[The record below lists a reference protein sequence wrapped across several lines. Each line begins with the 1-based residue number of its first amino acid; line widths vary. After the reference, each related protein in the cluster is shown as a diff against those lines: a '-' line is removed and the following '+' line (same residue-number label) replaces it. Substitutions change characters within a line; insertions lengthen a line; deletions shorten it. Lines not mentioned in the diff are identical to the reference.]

1 MSALNDL
8 GSLQGLITL
17 SIGALVSIK
26 VLNLRIRVGNTAII
40 KGNDNV
46 VQFITNNFY
55 ANNEN
60 RLSFGFRCLLL
71 MLVLSC
77 VYGSM
82 AAKILGCSGGCF
94 MYHVNNNFCYRYV
107 FVKQWNERHVLFLVH
122 NIYRSYP
129 VRAGRAPLI

>member
-55 ANNEN
+55 ANNEY

-77 VYGSM
+77 VM
-82 AAKILGCSGGCF
+82 VVWLPK
-94 MYHVNNNFCYRYV
+94 
-107 FVKQWNERHVLFLVH
+107 FLVVQVVALC
-122 NIYRSYP
+122 IT
-129 VRAGRAPLI
+129 LITISAIGMFSSNNGMNATCYFLSTIFIS